1 MGTRWLIV
9 ITITVIAVGALAG
22 RYYQNTVTNALAQPK
37 QIVHTIQYDVLS
49 QKVTKVIDENGNES
63 TTQRPIIGGIP
74 EPLQGKIIKLLDTI
88 HILSDISSPGCTCYG
103 NICVGSTC

>member
-9 ITITVIAVGALAG
+9 ITITVVAVGALAG
-22 RYYQNTVTNALAQPK
+22 RYYQNTGTNALAQPK
-37 QIVHTIQYDVLS
+37 EIVHTIKYDVVG

-63 TTQRPIIGGIP
+63 TTQWPIIRGIP
-74 EPLQGKIIKLLDTI
+74 GPLQGKIINLSDPI
-88 HILSDISSPGCTCYG
+88 HILSDISSPGCTCYD